1 MINGFA
7 LNQASKK
14 MAVFLKVNFAVK
26 RENPSL
32 YIKTLKSY
40 NSQLKQQGLRM
51 SSDNKFEIQS
61 YNESEKMF
69 YVRGPS
75 GNIVKVQD
83 TFAEMFPLWV
93 GRVLITAQNEKW
105 AQIAASLTTG
115 FATSVIEATAEAAI
129 ERAVPADQT
138 PDKRPGVLIQ
148 IYNRDRFELK
158 HQLMQRIGQCTLTCP
173 TTAAFNGL
181 TGKRTLN
188 VGSSLRYFGD
198 GFQKK
203 AMVGGR
209 KCWKIPVMEGN
220 FYVEDGFGA
229 MEAVAGGN
237 FMIFASDQLSG
248 LKAAEAAADAIRAN
262 APDVIMQFPGG
273 VCRAGSKA
281 GSLKY
286 KLKASTNHPYCPTLR
301 TLVPDT
307 VVPEGVTCVY
317 EIVMNGLT
325 LDAVKKGM
333 KEGVTA
339 ALSVPGVVKISSG
352 NYGGKLGPFKAYL
365 REALG
370 EPMPEPAAAPA
381 KAKA

>member
-1 MINGFA
+1 
-7 LNQASKK
+7 
-14 MAVFLKVNFAVK
+14 
-26 RENPSL
+26 
-32 YIKTLKSY
+32 
-40 NSQLKQQGLRM
+40 M
-51 SSDNKFEIQS
+51 SSNLTMPEILN
-61 YNESEKMF
+61 YDEKEKMF
-69 YVRGPS
+69 TVKSPN
-75 GNIVKVQD
+75 GNTVKIQD

-105 AQIAASLTTG
+105 AQIAASLTIG

-173 TTAAFNGL
+173 TTAAFNGMDKS
-181 TGKRTLN
+181 KRTLD
-188 VGSSLRYFGD
+188 VGNSLRYFGD

-209 KCWKIPVMEGN
+209 KCWKLPVMEGE
-220 FYVEDGFGA
+220 FIVENGFGA

-237 FMIFASDQLSG
+237 FMIFAKDQASG

-301 TLVPDT
+301 TIVPDT

-317 EIVMNGLT
+317 EIVMNGFT

-333 KEGVTA
+333 KEGVNA
-339 ALSVPGVVKISSG
+339 AITVPGVVKISSG

-365 REALG
+365 REAIGQPL
-370 EPMPEPAAAPA
+370 PEPPAAPPA

>member
-1 MINGFA
+1 MSTDN
-7 LNQASKK
+7 
-14 MAVFLKVNFAVK
+14 
-26 RENPSL
+26 
-32 YIKTLKSY
+32 IKLEIISY
-40 NSQLKQQGLRM
+40 DDK
-51 SSDNKFEIQS
+51 
-61 YNESEKMF
+61 EKMF
-69 YVRGPS
+69 TVKSPA
-75 GNIVKVQD
+75 GNTLKIQD
-83 TFAEMFPLWV
+83 TFAEMFALWV

-105 AQIAASLTTG
+105 AQIAGSLTTG

-129 ERAVPADQT
+129 ERPVPAELT

-158 HQLMQRIGQCTLTCP
+158 NQLMQRIGQCTLTCP

-181 TGKRTLN
+181 LGKRVLK

-203 AMVGGR
+203 TMVGGR

-220 FYVEDGFGA
+220 FIVEDGFGA

-237 FMIFASDQLSG
+237 FMIFAADQQSG
-248 LKAAEAAADAIRAN
+248 LKAAEAAADAIRSN

-307 VVPEGVTCVY
+307 VVPEGVNCVY

-325 LDAVKKGM
+325 LDAVKNGM
-333 KEGVTA
+333 KQGVTA
-339 ALSVPGVVKISSG
+339 AASQPGVVKISSG
-352 NYGGKLGPFKAYL
+352 NYGGKLGPFKAFL
-365 REALG
+365 KDAIG
-370 EPMPEPAAAPA
+370 AT
-381 KAKA
+381 